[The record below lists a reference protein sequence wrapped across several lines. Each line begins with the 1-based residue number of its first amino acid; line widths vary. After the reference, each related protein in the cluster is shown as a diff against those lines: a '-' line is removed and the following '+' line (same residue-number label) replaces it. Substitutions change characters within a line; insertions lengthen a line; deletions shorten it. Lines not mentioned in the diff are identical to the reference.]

1 MNIEA
6 YITWIAFNS
15 LVKMGDYVDEI
26 YFYSSNEN
34 QQTPYWGL
42 HSWDPDDAFQKC
54 HHGGKDAYI
63 DRFQML
69 YCLEGNMD
77 VVFLRS
83 KDMYSRFVQTLEE
96 LLEKRLNDQVILFFA
111 EEQKKELND
120 VLNINNNSK
129 NDDVAI
135 GMLELRQMAKIPDN
149 MAAFREMSSSLL
161 YYIEQIRLSRR
172 ELFRVIGAFHSFND
186 TSEVGWKPVRLSA
199 PAKCSNQNLSSL
211 KLRVSERKYDQDAR
225 QEIVFEF
232 ENVSSVSGVLQ
243 IEIPLDMN
251 VVYKFNETYSE
262 KYLPVPVEKETRAL
276 CWTNA
281 TLPGDTINMNAT
293 DGGFLTTTTLPKKSC
308 IAGEAINVTAKFTNE
323 AVTFTMKETRT
334 DTSTRDKIFLSL
346 YHGFWHSFSR
356 AFGDA
361 QYARILTC

>member
-1 MNIEA
+1 
-6 YITWIAFNS
+6 
-15 LVKMGDYVDEI
+15 MGDYVDEI

-120 VLNINNNSK
+120 VLNINNN
-129 NDDVAI
+129 DDVSI

-149 MAAFREMSSSLL
+149 MAAFREMSGSLL

-186 TSEVGWKPVRLSA
+186 KSEVGWKPVRLSA

-211 KLRVSERKYDQDAR
+211 KLRVSERNTIK
-225 QEIVFEF
+225 
-232 ENVSSVSGVLQ
+232 
-243 IEIPLDMN
+243 
-251 VVYKFNETYSE
+251 
-262 KYLPVPVEKETRAL
+262 TR
-276 CWTNA
+276 
-281 TLPGDTINMNAT
+281 D
-293 DGGFLTTTTLPKKSC
+293 KKSC
-308 IAGEAINVTAKFTNE
+308 SSLRTYPLYQVFFKLKF
-323 AVTFTMKETRT
+323 R
-334 DTSTRDKIFLSL
+334 SI
-346 YHGFWHSFSR
+346 
-356 AFGDA
+356 
-361 QYARILTC
+361 